1 MINIYE
7 QERKNKNASFL
18 IIFLFVIFITLS
30 VWLITVG
37 FELPLTI
44 AVYALILSII
54 SSLSAYN
61 YGDKIV
67 LSMHHARP
75 ITKKQYPIYYAVS
88 ENISM
93 VKKIPLPKLYVITS
107 PALNA
112 FATGKDPQHS
122 SVCVTTGLLQKLN
135 RTQLEAVIAHEF
147 SHIQNYDSRLF
158 IVVSLLIG
166 SLSILVN
173 LGTRYSIFNR
183 RSNDRDSHPIFAIVG
198 LLLIVFAPIIAKL
211 IQLAISRKREYLAD
225 AMAVKSTK
233 QPSGLIEALTII
245 SQDKNKFETASTST
259 ISLYISNPFKKEKMA
274 NLFSTHPPIK
284 DRIKVLSKML

>member
-30 VWLITVG
+30 AWLITVG
-37 FELPLTI
+37 FDLPLTI
-44 AVYALILSII
+44 AVYALIFSVI

-61 YGDKIV
+61 YGDKLV
-67 LSMHHARP
+67 LSMHHA
-75 ITKKQYPIYYAVS
+75 IVVNKKQYPIYYSVT
-88 ENISM
+88 ENMAM
-93 VKKIPLPKLYVITS
+93 VKKIPLPKLFIIKS
-107 PALNA
+107 NALNA

-122 SVCVTTGLLQKLN
+122 SVCVTTGLLEKLN
-135 RTQLEAVIAHEF
+135 RTQLEGVIAHEL

-158 IVVSLLIG
+158 IIVSLLIG
-166 SLSILVN
+166 SLSLLIN

-183 RSNDRDSHPIFAIVG
+183 RSNDRDTNPIFAIVG
-198 LLLIVFAPIIAKL
+198 LILIIFSPIIAKL

-233 QPSGLIEALTII
+233 QPNGLIEALTII
-245 SQDKNKFETASTST
+245 SEDKNKFETASTST
-259 ISLYISNPFKKEKMA
+259 NSLYISNPFKKEKMA
-274 NLFSTHPPIK
+274 NLFSTHPPIQ